1 MVLLL
6 AVLMVP
12 LVVLLEHP
20 LAVLLQLLLG
30 ISEIIRRLFLPGE
43 ISGPRPRPHLQSC
56 RAFRL
61 EILCVLLLACRYLHV
76 ATCVFHLCVA
86 T

>member
-1 MVLLL
+1 VVLLL
-6 AVLMVP
+6 AVLA
-12 LVVLLEHP
+12 VLLELP

-30 ISEIIRRLFLPGE
+30 ILEIIRRLFLPGE
-43 ISGPRPRPHLQSC
+43 ISGPRPHLQSC

-61 EILCVLLLACRYLHV
+61 EILCVLLLACRYLRV